1 MKTITNLLNKGT
13 KMVSSTMKR
22 NGYVISSMS
31 EDGNNYVI
39 EFAKTHAGV
48 TIKNVSVT
56 FSPSWRVIEVKEW

>member
-1 MKTITNLLNKGT
+1 
-13 KMVSSTMKR
+13 MVSSTMKR